1 MAWSGIRKSGK
12 RSAVSRESLESAV
25 TEAVKPLLD
34 GEPFVGV
41 IIQHIEPKSRTD
53 SNWAIR
59 GVRSGK
65 ADREKSRK
73 VLELGVERLQRD
85 FILAQDRKGNPQIE
99 ESKSEVIEIR
109 RAEEGEQGSSTAS
122 EHD

>member
-1 MAWSGIRKSGK
+1 MGCAMAWSGIRKSGK

-59 GVRSGK
+59 GVRFGK
-65 ADREKSRK
+65 ADRKKIAQGARTCCRT
-73 VLELGVERLQRD
+73 VAARLYP
-85 FILAQDRKGNPQIE
+85 GGG
-99 ESKSEVIEIR
+99 SKRQPV
-109 RAEEGEQGSSTAS
+109 
-122 EHD
+122 